1 MRPDIYKVVQIGAGF
16 LAVMAKPVAGEWIE
30 DEFRGIAQFGIRCL
44 VSLLEPHEIKELGLS
59 SAPALCAANGIAFVH
74 FPLKDR
80 GVPSASMKT
89 IELVEEVYQTILR
102 GENVVIH
109 CRAGIGRTGLLAASV
124 LVRHGHSPQEAF
136 RMISK
141 ARGVPVPDTV
151 EQTEWVVANQKS
163 LQAKR

>member
-1 MRPDIYKVVQIGAGF
+1 MRPDIYKVVQIGEGF

-30 DEFRGIAQFGIRCL
+30 DEFSGIAQFGIRCL

-59 SAPALCAANGIAFVH
+59 SAPKLCAANGIAFVH

-80 GVPSASMKT
+80 GVPSTSMKT
-89 IELVEEVYQTILR
+89 MELVDDVYQRILR

-124 LVRHGHSPQEAF
+124 LVRHGHSPQDAF

-141 ARGVPVPDTV
+141 ARGVQVPDTV
-151 EQTEWVVANQKS
+151 EQSEWVAANQKS